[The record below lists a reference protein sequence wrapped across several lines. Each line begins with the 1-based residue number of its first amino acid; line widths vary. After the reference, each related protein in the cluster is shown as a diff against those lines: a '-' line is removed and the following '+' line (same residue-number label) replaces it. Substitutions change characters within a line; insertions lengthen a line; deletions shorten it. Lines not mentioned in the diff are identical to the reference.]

1 MVTTNHQKFINSNPV
16 QRSLI
21 GKFQRQFLSIL
32 SSIQPQSLLE
42 MGCGEGFLLSSI
54 RKRYPLLPLLGL
66 DNLETALTA
75 GQTLFPDLDLR
86 RGDIYTID
94 QPDHSWDV
102 VVASEVLEH
111 LDRPEQALQEM
122 KRVAKR
128 YLLLSVP
135 HEPWF
140 RLSNLARGR
149 NIGRWGNH
157 PEHTNLWSQA
167 TFKTFVSRQAQVE
180 RVTGSFPWT
189 ILLARV

>member
-1 MVTTNHQKFINSNPV
+1 MPTTNHQKFINPNPLQ
-16 QRSLI
+16 QRMIAS
-21 GKFQRQFLSIL
+21 FQRKFLSL
-32 SSIQPQSLLE
+32 LGSVQPQSVLE

-54 RKRYPLLPLLGL
+54 KKRFSNIPLLGE
-66 DNLETALTA
+66 DNLETALMA
-75 GQTLFPDLDLR
+75 GKDLFPDLDLR
-86 RGDIYTID
+86 QGDIYQID

-102 VVASEVLEH
+102 VIASEVLEH
-111 LDRPEQALQEM
+111 LDKPEAALQEM

-135 HEPWF
+135 HEPIF

-149 NIGRWGNH
+149 NIRRLGNH
-157 PEHTNLWSQA
+157 PEHVNLWTRSA
-167 TFKTFVSRQAQVE
+167 FVKFIGRHAQVE